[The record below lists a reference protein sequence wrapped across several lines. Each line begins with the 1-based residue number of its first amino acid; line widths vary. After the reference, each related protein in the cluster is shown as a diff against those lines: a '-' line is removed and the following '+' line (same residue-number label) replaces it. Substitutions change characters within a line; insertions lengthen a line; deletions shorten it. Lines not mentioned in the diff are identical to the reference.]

1 MQARLDGVLQQV
13 KDLQDTIQGTGAS
26 WFGSYLTGTL
36 DEIGRDL
43 RLVTPPASPAN
54 KATAALIWFGP
65 APQLDFFKEV
75 FLPMMFLRLDDY
87 TVPGFGLRVSGAFQ
101 LKKADAS
108 GETSST
114 TKADKGTKGKTLTVT
129 TQIRYQDEADLRE
142 LIRISEAKGSGES
155 GKVYTITNTT
165 ANAAG
170 IRQVIFA
177 DRVSWDEQEG
187 RRCWNVSFTL
197 AEHKSVPERAE
208 ARKADKPLTAA
219 SSSPAA
225 GEGAIAPAEQAEKE
239 MGWIY
244 KLLKKANDA
253 IGDYE

>member
-1 MQARLDGVLQQV
+1 M
-13 KDLQDTIQGTGAS
+13 
-26 WFGSYLTGTL
+26 
-36 DEIGRDL
+36 
-43 RLVTPPASPAN
+43 
-54 KATAALIWFGP
+54 
-65 APQLDFFKEV
+65 
-75 FLPMMFLRLDDY
+75 
-87 TVPGFGLRVSGAFQ
+87 
-101 LKKADAS
+101 
-108 GETSST
+108 
-114 TKADKGTKGKTLTVT
+114 
-129 TQIRYQDEADLRE
+129 
-142 LIRISEAKGSGES
+142 
-155 GKVYTITNTT
+155 
-165 ANAAG
+165 
-170 IRQVIFA
+170 IFA